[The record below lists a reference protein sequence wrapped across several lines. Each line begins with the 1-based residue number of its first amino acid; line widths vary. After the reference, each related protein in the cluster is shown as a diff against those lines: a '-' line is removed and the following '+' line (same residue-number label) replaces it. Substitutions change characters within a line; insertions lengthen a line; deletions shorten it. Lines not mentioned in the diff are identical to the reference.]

1 MKIPFFKDIILVS
14 ILQLTL
20 HTISQAN
27 IRLPKLVGDHM
38 VLQRE
43 TNIPLWGWADANEE
57 VVLTF
62 NGNTYKALPNSDKKW
77 QISLPKMNA
86 GGPYYMT
93 IKGKNTIEIV
103 DILIGDVWLGSGQSN
118 MEWLL
123 KMEVDNYKKEISEA
137 NYPNIRLF
145 DVKDDIDIKPKTE
158 INSKGWQV
166 CSPSTIG
173 DFSAVAY
180 FFGRQ
185 IHKKYNIPVGLI
197 TADWGGTQIEAWMSV
212 ESLKSFP
219 EFAEKIID
227 ENSFTDLEEAKKS
240 FAQKMAIWQ
249 NKHTMNDLGYQSKT
263 GLYFDNNLN
272 TKDWK
277 KMILPHTW
285 DEIDGL
291 NEFDGVIWF
300 KKDIEIQKKDVG
312 KPITLNLAQI
322 DDIDSTWFNGK
333 LIGGTSPWNATRKY
347 IVHGNLVKEG
357 INHITIRV
365 LDTNGGG
372 GIYGNPNELNMIVG
386 NQNVS
391 LANEWSYKIG
401 INTVGSPQ
409 APNLIFGPNSL
420 SALYNGMIAPI
431 IPYSIKGV
439 IWYQGEANVDR
450 AYQYRELF
458 PKMISDWRKKWNIDF
473 PFLFVQLASFM
484 PDKEEPSDYEWA
496 ELREAQTMTLSTPK
510 TGMAVTTD
518 IGNIADIH
526 PKNKQDVGKRLA
538 LAAENMAY
546 GDSSVVFQG
555 PILSEMKI
563 DGEKVH
569 LKFDTK
575 KSDLMLR
582 DKYGYVR
589 GFSVAGEDK
598 KYYWATG
605 KLVNNEIIIQSE
617 KVKSPI
623 SVRYNWGNS
632 PDGNIFNKDGLPAP
646 PFRTDDWQGKT
657 YGKK

>member
-1 MKIPFFKDIILVS
+1 MSV
-14 ILQLTL
+14 LQLAFQC
-20 HTISQAN
+20 ISLAN

-43 TNIPLWGWADANEE
+43 VDIPIWGWADANEE
-57 VVLTF
+57 VTITF
-62 NGNTYKALPNSDKKW
+62 NGKTYKTMPNADKKW
-77 QISLPKMNA
+77 QIFLPKIKA
-86 GGPYYMT
+86 GGPYSMT
-93 IKGKNTIEIV
+93 IKGKNTIEIS

-123 KMEVDNYKKEISEA
+123 KMDVDNYKKEISEA

-145 DVKDDIDIKPKTE
+145 DVKDELDVKPKTE
-158 INSKGWQV
+158 INSMGWQL
-166 CSPSTIG
+166 CNQSTIG

-180 FFGRQ
+180 FFGRH

-197 TADWGGTQIEAWMSV
+197 TADWGGTQIEAWMSADA
-212 ESLKSFP
+212 LKGFP
-219 EFAEKIID
+219 EFAEKLID
-227 ENSFTDLEEAKKS
+227 ENSAINLEEARKS
-240 FAQKMAIWQ
+240 FGQKMAVWQ
-249 NKHTMNDLGYQSKT
+249 KKHTANDIGYQSKT
-263 GLYFDNNLN
+263 GLFFDNNID

-291 NEFDGVIWF
+291 QEFDGVIWF
-300 KKDIEIQKKDVG
+300 RKDIEINKNDAG

-347 IVHGNLVKEG
+347 IVPGNLVKEG
-357 INHITIRV
+357 INHITVRV
-365 LDTNGGG
+365 LDMSGGG
-372 GIYGNPNELNMIVG
+372 GIYGNPTELNMIVG

-391 LANEWSYKIG
+391 LANEWKYKIG
-401 INTVGSPQ
+401 LNTVGSPQ

-431 IPYSIKGV
+431 IPYPLKGI

-458 PKMISDWRKKWNIDF
+458 PKMISDWRSKWGIDF

-484 PDKEEPSDYEWA
+484 PDKDEPSDYDWA
-496 ELREAQTMTLSTPK
+496 ELREAQMMTLSTPK

-518 IGNIADIH
+518 IGNVTDIH

-538 LAAENMAY
+538 LAAENIAY
-546 GDSSVVFQG
+546 GDTSVVFQG
-555 PILSEMKI
+555 PFLSEMKM
-563 DGEKVH
+563 DGDKVH

-575 KSDLMLR
+575 KSDLMLK

-589 GFSVAGEDK
+589 GFSIAGEDK

-617 KVKSPI
+617 KVKNPI

-632 PDGNIFNKDGLPAP
+632 PDGNIFNKNGLPAP
-646 PFRTDDWQGKT
+646 PFRTDDWKGKT